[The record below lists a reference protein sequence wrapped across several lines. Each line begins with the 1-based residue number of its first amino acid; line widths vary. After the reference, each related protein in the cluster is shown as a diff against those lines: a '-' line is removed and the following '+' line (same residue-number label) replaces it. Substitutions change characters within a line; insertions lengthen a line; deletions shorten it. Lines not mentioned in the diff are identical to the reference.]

1 MTSPNTAVAAMT
13 ALLAL
18 GACSVAADRPTAT
31 SRTTPSTAATSAP
44 APAPAPST
52 TTPPP
57 SGGRGAAG
65 LAATDRLERRH
76 RLAQALP
83 HSTAHYRID
92 FTVVADG
99 RLAVVVTLLAVLNG
113 PRDLARYAAELAQYK
128 AEALAFIAA
137 QGDDPT
143 TYTVTFL
150 PPDP

>member
-1 MTSPNTAVAAMT
+1 MTAPKAVLAAI

-18 GACSVAADRPTAT
+18 GACSMPADRPPPT
-31 SRTTPSTAATSAP
+31 SRPPTPSSAASAAPTTS
-44 APAPAPST
+44 ST
-52 TTPPP
+52 TAPPTPGP
-57 SGGRGAAG
+57 RGAAG
-65 LAATDRLERRH
+65 LAATDRLERQH

-83 HSTAHYRID
+83 HATANYRID
-92 FTVVADG
+92 FTVAADG

-113 PRDLARYAAELAQYK
+113 PRDLARYEAEVARYR

-137 QGDDPT
+137 QGDDPA

>member
-1 MTSPNTAVAAMT
+1 MA
-13 ALLAL
+13 ALLGL

-31 SRTTPSTAATSAP
+31 SRTTPPTTAASAAPTS
-44 APAPAPST
+44 ST
-52 TTPPP
+52 TTPRTPP
-57 SGGRGAAG
+57 APGVAG

-92 FTVVADG
+92 FTVAADG

-113 PRDLARYAAELAQYK
+113 PRDLARYEAELARYK
-128 AEALAFIAA
+128 AEAMAFIAA

>member
-1 MTSPNTAVAAMT
+1 MTSPRAVLAT
-13 ALLAL
+13 ALLMAS
-18 GACSVAADRPTAT
+18 CSAPAGGPAPAARPPA
-31 SRTTPSTAATSAP
+31 PSTAASKAP
-44 APAPAPST
+44 FST
-52 TTPPP
+52 TTTTITT
-57 SGGRGAAG
+57 GERHAAG

-83 HSTAHYRID
+83 HATAHYRID
-92 FTVVADG
+92 FTVASDG
-99 RLAVVVTLLAVLNG
+99 RLAVVVTLLAVLND
-113 PRDLARYAAELAQYK
+113 PRDLARYEAELARYK

>member
-1 MTSPNTAVAAMT
+1 MTAPNTAAATVAV
-13 ALLAL
+13 LLAMC
-18 GACSVAADRPTAT
+18 ACSMPVDRPSST
-31 SRTTPSTAATSAP
+31 SRPLAPSTTPTAEAA
-44 APAPAPST
+44 AAST

-57 SGGRGAAG
+57 PGGRATAG
-65 LAATDRLERRH
+65 LDATDRLERRH

-83 HSTAHYRID
+83 HATADYRID
-92 FTVVADG
+92 FTVAPDR
-99 RLAVVVTLLAVLNG
+99 RLTVVVTLLAALNG
-113 PRDLARYAAELAQYK
+113 PRDLARYEAELAQYK